1 MKQNLVF
8 IAQKMF
14 LNKYKVNTHKITNKT
29 HNNNLGKTQDMPI
42 N

>member
-14 LNKYKVNTHKITNKT
+14 LKSYNVNAYEITNKT
-29 HNNNLGKTQDMPI
+29 YNDNLEKT
-42 N
+42 